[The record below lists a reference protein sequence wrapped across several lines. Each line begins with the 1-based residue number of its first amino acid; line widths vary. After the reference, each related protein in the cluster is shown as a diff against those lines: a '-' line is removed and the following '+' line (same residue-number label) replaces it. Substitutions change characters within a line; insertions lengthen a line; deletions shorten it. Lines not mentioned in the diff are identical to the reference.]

1 MATTDMT
8 EVAGRAAP
16 TGQIQVIARAGEIL
30 RHLAKTERG
39 ATLKGL
45 AEATGLPRSTVHR
58 IVVAL
63 AGEHLVVWD
72 PERGVA
78 ELSLG
83 LVSLALSHRQRLRD
97 CVRPF
102 LEMLVSRVDETVDLV
117 VLQGENVVFVDQ
129 VMAHQLLVVSAIGAV
144 LPVHCTACGKA
155 LLAELPREEAERLL
169 PAKLKAFTPYTITD
183 REVLF
188 DELSHVRETR
198 LAFDHDEQT
207 DGISAVGAVIRNAWG
222 EAAAVTIP
230 LPTMRLKG
238 REQELGRA
246 LLDTCDELNAA
257 LGCGRPDPSLKRR
270 GAR

>member
-1 MATTDMT
+1 MATTGKAKT
-8 EVAGRAAP
+8 
-16 TGQIQVIARAGEIL
+16 TGKIQVIARAGEIL
-30 RHLAKTERG
+30 RQLAKTERG
-39 ATLKGL
+39 TTLRAL

-83 LVSLALSHRQRLRD
+83 LISLALSRRQRLRD
-97 CVRPF
+97 SVHPY
-102 LEMLVSRVDETVDLV
+102 LEALARRMDETVDLV
-117 VLQGENVVFVDQ
+117 VLRGENVVFVDQ
-129 VMAHQLLVVSAIGAV
+129 VIAHKLLVVSAMGAV

-155 LLAELPREEAERLL
+155 LLAALPPEEAEGLL
-169 PAKLKAFTPYTITD
+169 PEKLEAFTPHTITD
-183 REVLF
+183 REVLLE
-188 DELSHVRETR
+188 ELAHIRATR

-207 DGISAVGAVIRNAWG
+207 EGVSAVGAVIHNAWG

-230 LPTMRLKG
+230 LPSTRLKG

-246 LLDTCDELNAA
+246 LLETCDELNTAI
-257 LGCGRPDPSLKRR
+257 GRR
-270 GAR
+270 

>member
-8 EVAGRAAP
+8 EVAGRTAP
-16 TGQIQVIARAGEIL
+16 TGKIRVVARAGEIL
-30 RHLAKTERG
+30 RQLAKTERG
-39 ATLKGL
+39 TTLKAL

-63 AGEHLVVWD
+63 ASEHLVVWD

-83 LVSLALSHRQRLRD
+83 LVSLALSRRQRLRD
-97 CVRPF
+97 SVRPF
-102 LEMLVSRVDETVDLV
+102 LETLVSRVDETVDLV
-117 VLQGENVVFVDQ
+117 VLRGENVVFVDQ

-169 PAKLKAFTPYTITD
+169 PTKLKAFTPHTITD

-188 DELSHVRETR
+188 EELSHVRETR

-207 DGISAVGAVIRNAWG
+207 NGISAVGAVVHNAWG

-230 LPTMRLKG
+230 LPTLRLKG

-257 LGCGRPDPSLKRR
+257 LGSS
-270 GAR
+270 

>member
-1 MATTDMT
+1 MATTDKAEMT
-8 EVAGRAAP
+8 GK
-16 TGQIQVIARAGEIL
+16 IQVIARAGEIL
-30 RHLAKTERG
+30 RQLAKTERG
-39 ATLKGL
+39 TTLRVL

-83 LVSLALSHRQRLRD
+83 LISLALSRRQRLRD
-97 CVRPF
+97 SVHPY
-102 LEMLVSRVDETVDLV
+102 LEALARRIDETVDLV
-117 VLQGENVVFVDQ
+117 VLRGETVVFVDQ
-129 VMAHQLLVVSAIGAV
+129 VIAHKLLVVSAMGAV

-155 LLAELPREEAERLL
+155 LLAALPPAEAEGLL
-169 PAKLKAFTPYTITD
+169 PEELEAFTPHTITD
-183 REVLF
+183 REVLLE
-188 DELSHVRETR
+188 ELAHIRTTR

-207 DGISAVGAVIRNAWG
+207 DGVSAVGAVIHNAWG

-230 LPTMRLKG
+230 LPSTRLRG

-246 LLDTCDELNAA
+246 LLECCDELDAA
-257 LGCGRPDPSLKRR
+257 IGRR
-270 GAR
+270 